1 MRENI
6 LQFPGAA
13 NPVVM
18 SRVYNVDWI
27 CDYNMRAYPF
37 DTQVSSTTSLYVFA
51 SLPLCINIFIHPSAT
66 RPA

>member
-37 DTQVSSTTSLYVFA
+37 DTQVSCTTSLYYF
-51 SLPLCINIFIHPSAT
+51 SLHL
-66 RPA
+66 